1 MRFKLQWPVRAHLII
16 LVWASILPALLI
28 ILSAGYSQQQ
38 EARQALQQECSLA
51 MREIASTYTN
61 LMMDTRRLLD
71 TTAEMPAVRDGRLDG
86 STGLLTRLMIRN
98 PQYNTLQI
106 TNASGL
112 IRASGSYLPQG
123 VSVADRKY
131 FQDTLKRRTFS
142 AGEYIMGRTT
152 RRAMINFAAPILDED
167 GQLTSVVQAGYDLTH
182 LVQVLRPLK
191 LPEGA
196 TVVVCDH
203 AGRVLAR
210 LPETNAMILG
220 QPDDPSRL
228 SLMVGE
234 AGEFSLREPSGN
246 YLVHYRQLMLD
257 GDVAPYFRIRMD
269 VPTSPSIAEGR
280 AILYKHVSLL
290 LGAGILATL
299 LAWYFGAVLIV
310 RPVQQLADAARSLGA
325 GHPGPRFKFAH
336 PACEFARLTEAFDEM
351 ASLLATREQEQRD
364 AAATLRASE
373 QRFRHLLETSMV
385 GFAVIRESRI
395 IYGNHALA
403 RMFGL
408 TSATDTL
415 GVTYTDMV
423 APDDAVQVADR
434 LREREA
440 GETSVSSYE
449 VRYKRA
455 DGTTFAALTQS
466 MRLDLPDGPATV
478 AALIDLT
485 EQKHAET
492 ERARLEMQL
501 LQSQKMEAVG
511 QLAGGVA
518 HDFNNILTSISGY
531 SELLLMDKSLPE
543 RARAD
548 LQEIHRAAVRASDL
562 TRQLLAFSRKQV
574 LTPRVLSL
582 ESAVRESQKMIQRLI
597 GEDIEL
603 RYIANQDGNIL
614 ADPTQIGQILVNLAV
629 NGRDAMSPG
638 GKLTIETSSV
648 TLDQDYAADDPEIKP
663 GHWMVLSVSDTG
675 SGISPEAQKH
685 LFEPF
690 FTTKAVGR
698 GTGLG
703 LATIYGIVKQSGGFI
718 KVYSEPGTG
727 TTFKIY
733 LPQVFNEIT
742 NARPVD
748 ELCPRGAET
757 ILLVEDEAMVRS
769 TLKRFLTKQGYQII
783 EAVNGE
789 DGAARFRENAAII
802 DMLFTDV
809 VMPNKNG
816 WQLYE
821 QLRALRPDLRVL
833 FMSGYTEHQGILHA
847 GVNFISKPCH
857 LAELARRIREILDA
871 PVSVPV
877 TAMSGVPDMGASSTR
892 RYS

>member
-1 MRFKLQWPVRAHLII
+1 
-16 LVWASILPALLI
+16 
-28 ILSAGYSQQQ
+28 
-38 EARQALQQECSLA
+38 
-51 MREIASTYTN
+51 
-61 LMMDTRRLLD
+61 
-71 TTAEMPAVRDGRLDG
+71 
-86 STGLLTRLMIRN
+86 
-98 PQYNTLQI
+98 
-106 TNASGL
+106 
-112 IRASGSYLPQG
+112 
-123 VSVADRKY
+123 
-131 FQDTLKRRTFS
+131 
-142 AGEYIMGRTT
+142 
-152 RRAMINFAAPILDED
+152 
-167 GQLTSVVQAGYDLTH
+167 
-182 LVQVLRPLK
+182 
-191 LPEGA
+191 
-196 TVVVCDH
+196 
-203 AGRVLAR
+203 
-210 LPETNAMILG
+210 
-220 QPDDPSRL
+220 
-228 SLMVGE
+228 
-234 AGEFSLREPSGN
+234 
-246 YLVHYRQLMLD
+246 
-257 GDVAPYFRIRMD
+257 
-269 VPTSPSIAEGR
+269 
-280 AILYKHVSLL
+280 
-290 LGAGILATL
+290 
-299 LAWYFGAVLIV
+299 
-310 RPVQQLADAARSLGA
+310 
-325 GHPGPRFKFAH
+325 
-336 PACEFARLTEAFDEM
+336 
-351 ASLLATREQEQRD
+351 
-364 AAATLRASE
+364 
-373 QRFRHLLETSMV
+373 MV
-385 GFAVIRESRI
+385 GFAVIRNSRV
-395 IYGNHALA
+395 IYGNQALA

-408 TSATDTL
+408 PSATATI

-423 APDDAVQVADR
+423 APDDAGQVADR
-434 LREREA
+434 LREHEA

-485 EQKHAET
+485 EQKHAES

-629 NGRDAMSPG
+629 NGRDAMAPG
-638 GKLTIETSSV
+638 GKLTIETGSAI
-648 TLDQDYAADDPEIKP
+648 LDQDYAADDPEIKP

-718 KVYSEPGTG
+718 KVYSEVGTG

-733 LPQVFNEIT
+733 FPQVFNEAT
-742 NARPVD
+742 ATGPTD

-789 DGAARFRENAAII
+789 DGVARFRENAAII

-871 PVSVPV
+871 PVSTPV
-877 TAMSGVPDMGASSTR
+877 ISPSGEPEQGASGTR

>member
-1 MRFKLQWPVRAHLII
+1 
-16 LVWASILPALLI
+16 
-28 ILSAGYSQQQ
+28 G
-38 EARQALQQECSLA
+38 
-51 MREIASTYTN
+51 
-61 LMMDTRRLLD
+61 
-71 TTAEMPAVRDGRLDG
+71 
-86 STGLLTRLMIRN
+86 
-98 PQYNTLQI
+98 
-106 TNASGL
+106 
-112 IRASGSYLPQG
+112 
-123 VSVADRKY
+123 
-131 FQDTLKRRTFS
+131 
-142 AGEYIMGRTT
+142 
-152 RRAMINFAAPILDED
+152 
-167 GQLTSVVQAGYDLTH
+167 
-182 LVQVLRPLK
+182 
-191 LPEGA
+191 
-196 TVVVCDH
+196 
-203 AGRVLAR
+203 
-210 LPETNAMILG
+210 
-220 QPDDPSRL
+220 
-228 SLMVGE
+228 
-234 AGEFSLREPSGN
+234 
-246 YLVHYRQLMLD
+246 
-257 GDVAPYFRIRMD
+257 
-269 VPTSPSIAEGR
+269 
-280 AILYKHVSLL
+280 
-290 LGAGILATL
+290 
-299 LAWYFGAVLIV
+299 VLIV
-310 RPVQQLADAARSLGA
+310 RPVQQLAEAARSLGA
-325 GHPGPRFKFAH
+325 GHPGPRLKFAH
-336 PACEFARLTEAFDEM
+336 PAREFGRLTAAFDEM
-351 ASLLATREQEQRD
+351 ASLLAAREQEQHE

-385 GFAVIRESRI
+385 GFAVIRNSRV
-395 IYGNHALA
+395 IYGNQALA

-408 TSATDTL
+408 PSATATI

-423 APDDAVQVADR
+423 APDDAGQVADR
-434 LREREA
+434 LREHEA

-485 EQKHAET
+485 EQKHAES

-629 NGRDAMSPG
+629 NGRDAMAPG
-638 GKLTIETSSV
+638 GKLTIETGSAI
-648 TLDQDYAADDPEIKP
+648 LDQDYAADDPEIKP

-718 KVYSEPGTG
+718 KVYSEVGTG

-733 LPQVFNEIT
+733 FPQVFNEAT
-742 NARPVD
+742 ATGPTD

-789 DGAARFRENAAII
+789 DGVARFRENAAII

-871 PVSVPV
+871 PVSTPV
-877 TAMSGVPDMGASSTR
+877 ISPSGEPEQGASGTR